1 MCKYQN
7 GGLKQLDTGV
17 GTCFDLFFG
26 PDGGLDFTDVGFV
39 EKEHAQTA
47 LPDAAAYGVGQFTV
61 KEKTVESEA

>member
-47 LPDAAAYGVGQFTV
+47 LSDASADRIRELAF
-61 KEKTVESEA
+61 EEEFVECE